1 MAKRRATTSYVKD
14 KDDVLRRLRKMEG
27 QVRGLQQMIEDD
39 RYCLDV
45 VQQIDALAA
54 AARKVAVIVLENHLI
69 SCVRAAVK
77 PGGEDAAI
85 QEMVLVLDKALRD

>member
-1 MAKRRATTSYVKD
+1 M
-14 KDDVLRRLRKMEG
+14 
-27 QVRGLQQMIEDD
+27 
-39 RYCLDV
+39 
-45 VQQIDALAA
+45 QQIDALAA

-69 SCVRAAVK
+69 SCVSAAVK